1 MSYEDNAAGT
11 RKELLR
17 IQAYL
22 YKRGVE
28 EVTTG
33 MIIDAALAITKRL
46 GAGDFTFYVELK
58 DDSNH
63 N

>member
-11 RKELLR
+11 RKEIKR
-17 IQAYL
+17 IQTYL
-22 YKRGVE
+22 NNKGLKD
-28 EVTTG
+28 VTPG
-33 MIIDAALAITKRL
+33 MIVDAALAITKRL